1 MNFPNKFIPV
11 PQSVI
16 GNMLLLMEQIKGKEI
31 SLDILQNK
39 LKYKMEIDD
48 MIEALTCLYAI
59 GRVEIKNHLIIGI
72 C

>member
-59 GRVEIKNHLIIGI
+59 GRVEIKHHLIIGI
-72 C
+72 

>member
-31 SLDILQNK
+31 SLDTLQNK
-39 LKYKMEIDD
+39 LKYKMGIDD
-48 MIEALTCLYAI
+48 MIETLTCLYAI

-72 C
+72 

>member
-11 PQSVI
+11 LQSVI

-72 C
+72 

>member
-59 GRVEIKNHLIIGI
+59 GRVEIKNNLIIGI
-72 C
+72 

>member
-16 GNMLLLMEQIKGKEI
+16 GNMLLLMEQIKWKEI

-72 C
+72 

>member
-31 SLDILQNK
+31 SLDTLHNK

-72 C
+72 

>member
-31 SLDILQNK
+31 SLYILQNK
-39 LKYKMEIDD
+39 LKYKMKIDD

-72 C
+72 

>member
-31 SLDILQNK
+31 SLDILHNK

-72 C
+72 

>member
-11 PQSVI
+11 TQSVI

-31 SLDILQNK
+31 SLDTLQNK

-72 C
+72 

>member
-16 GNMLLLMEQIKGKEI
+16 GNMLLLMEQIKGKEF

-72 C
+72 

>member
-48 MIEALTCLYAI
+48 MTEALTCLYAI

-72 C
+72 

>member
-31 SLDILQNK
+31 SLDTLQNK
-39 LKYKMEIDD
+39 LKYKMGIDD

-72 C
+72 

>member
-16 GNMLLLMEQIKGKEI
+16 GNMLLIMEQIKGKEI

-48 MIEALTCLYAI
+48 MTEALTCLYAI

-72 C
+72 

>member
-16 GNMLLLMEQIKGKEI
+16 GNMLLLMEQIKGEEI

-72 C
+72 

>member
-48 MIEALTCLYAI
+48 MIEAITCLYAI

-72 C
+72 

>member
-16 GNMLLLMEQIKGKEI
+16 GNMLLLKEQIKGKEI

-72 C
+72 

>member
-16 GNMLLLMEQIKGKEI
+16 GNMLLLMEQIKRKEI

-72 C
+72 

>member
-72 C
+72 

>member
-59 GRVEIKNHLIIGI
+59 GRVEIKNI
-72 C
+72 